1 MSPLCG
7 PVSPPPPQAQATA
20 VQGQVIQASLS
31 HEAYRHAGG
40 GWVEEKREFNKEG
53 KIFILKKFYR

>member
-1 MSPLCG
+1 MVCLLSVALSP
-7 PVSPPPPQAQATA
+7 PPPPQAQATA

-40 GWVEEKREFNKEG
+40 EG
-53 KIFILKKFYR
+53 G